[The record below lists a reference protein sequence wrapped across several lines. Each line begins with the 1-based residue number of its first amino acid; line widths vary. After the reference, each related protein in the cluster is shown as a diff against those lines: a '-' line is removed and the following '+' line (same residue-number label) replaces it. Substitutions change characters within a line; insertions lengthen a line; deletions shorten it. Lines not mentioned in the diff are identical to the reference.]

1 MLCIVVQTQEKC
13 GVGMSKVRLIFKNVT
28 EIVGSDDVGLLI
40 LVDEQQRR
48 QLTIPCDRNMLYQFS
63 LRVKKV
69 PVTNM
74 MLPEVLWK
82 VISTQTEMRFE
93 ILINDLIDGQYRA
106 VLYNAE
112 TLEPISTRVS
122 DAMLLAYVSD
132 IPVYIDEK
140 LMKKQ
145 SVRYVQDARGMS
157 IPVNTLTDE
166 MLRRA
171 LDKAVEDEHY
181 ELASQL
187 RDEMKRRNLLD
198 A

>member
-1 MLCIVVQTQEKC
+1 MNR
-13 GVGMSKVRLIFKNVT
+13 VRLIFKSVT

-40 LVDEQQRR
+40 LVDEQQQR

-63 LRVKKV
+63 LRVQKV
-69 PVTNM
+69 PITNR
-74 MLPEVLWK
+74 MLPEVLWQ
-82 VISTQTEMRFE
+82 VIRSQTTLHFE
-93 ILINDLIDGQYRA
+93 ILINDLIEGQYRA
-106 VLYNAE
+106 VLYNVE
-112 TLEPISTRVS
+112 TLEPILIRIS

-132 IPVYIDEK
+132 IPIYIDEK

-145 SVRYVQDARGMS
+145 SVKYVHNAQGMS

-166 MLRRA
+166 MLKKA
-171 LDKAVEDEHY
+171 LNKAVEDEHY

-187 RDEMKRRNLLD
+187 RDETKRRNLLD

>member
-1 MLCIVVQTQEKC
+1 MNR
-13 GVGMSKVRLIFKNVT
+13 VRLIFKSVT

-40 LVDEQQRR
+40 LVDEQQQR

-63 LRVKKV
+63 LRVQKV
-69 PVTNM
+69 PITNR
-74 MLPEVLWK
+74 MLPEVLWQ
-82 VISTQTEMRFE
+82 VIRSQTTLHFE
-93 ILINDLIDGQYRA
+93 ILINDLIEGQYRA
-106 VLYNAE
+106 VLYNVE
-112 TLEPISTRVS
+112 TLEPILIRIS

-132 IPVYIDEK
+132 ILIYIDEK

-145 SVRYVQDARGMS
+145 SVKYVHNAQGMS

-166 MLRRA
+166 MLKKA
-171 LDKAVEDEHY
+171 LNKAVEDEHY

>member
-1 MLCIVVQTQEKC
+1 
-13 GVGMSKVRLIFKNVT
+13 
-28 EIVGSDDVGLLI
+28 
-40 LVDEQQRR
+40 
-48 QLTIPCDRNMLYQFS
+48 
-63 LRVKKV
+63 
-69 PVTNM
+69 
-74 MLPEVLWK
+74 
-82 VISTQTEMRFE
+82 
-93 ILINDLIDGQYRA
+93 
-106 VLYNAE
+106 
-112 TLEPISTRVS
+112 
-122 DAMLLAYVSD
+122 
-132 IPVYIDEK
+132 
-140 LMKKQ
+140 MKKQ

>member
-1 MLCIVVQTQEKC
+1 MN
-13 GVGMSKVRLIFKNVT
+13 KVRLIFKSVT

-40 LVDEQQRR
+40 LVDEQQQC

-63 LRVKKV
+63 LRVQKV
-69 PVTNM
+69 PITNR
-74 MLPEVLWK
+74 MLPEVLWQ
-82 VISTQTEMRFE
+82 VIRSQTTLHFE
-93 ILINDLIDGQYRA
+93 ILINDLIEGQYRA
-106 VLYNAE
+106 VLYNVE
-112 TLEPISTRVS
+112 TLEPILIRIS

-132 IPVYIDEK
+132 IPIYIDEK

-145 SVRYVQDARGMS
+145 SVKYVHNAQGMS

-166 MLRRA
+166 MLKKA
-171 LDKAVEDEHY
+171 LNKAIEDEHY
-181 ELASQL
+181 ELASLL

>member
-1 MLCIVVQTQEKC
+1 MN
-13 GVGMSKVRLIFKNVT
+13 KVRLIFKSVT
-28 EIVGSDDVGLLI
+28 EIVGTDDVGLLI
-40 LVDEQQRR
+40 LVDEQQQR

-63 LRVKKV
+63 LRVQKV
-69 PVTNM
+69 PITNR
-74 MLPEVLWK
+74 MLPEVLWQ
-82 VISTQTEMRFE
+82 VIRSQTTMRFE
-93 ILINDLIDGQYRA
+93 ILINDLIEGQYRA
-106 VLYNAE
+106 VLYNVE
-112 TLEPISTRVS
+112 TLEPILIRIS

-145 SVRYVQDARGMS
+145 SVKYVHNAQGMS

-166 MLRRA
+166 MLKKA
-171 LDKAVEDEHY
+171 LNKAVEDEHY

>member
-1 MLCIVVQTQEKC
+1 MK
-13 GVGMSKVRLIFKNVT
+13 KVRLIFKSVT

-63 LRVKKV
+63 LRMKKV

-122 DAMLLAYVSD
+122 DAMLLAYVSG

>member
-1 MLCIVVQTQEKC
+1 MN
-13 GVGMSKVRLIFKNVT
+13 KVRLIFKSVT

-40 LVDEQQRR
+40 LVDEQQQR

-63 LRVKKV
+63 LRVQKV
-69 PVTNM
+69 PITNM
-74 MLPEVLWK
+74 MLPEVLWQ
-82 VISTQTEMRFE
+82 VIRSQTTMRFE
-93 ILINDLIDGQYRA
+93 ILINDLIEGQYRA
-106 VLYNAE
+106 VLYNIE
-112 TLEPISTRVS
+112 TLEPILIRIS

-145 SVRYVQDARGMS
+145 SVKYVHNAQGMS

-166 MLRRA
+166 MLKKA
-171 LDKAVEDEHY
+171 LNKAIEDEHY
-181 ELASQL
+181 ELASLL